1 MDDLNPSDRLALSY
15 PMPEN
20 FMRPWIYFLSALI
33 LCLACIFVKFPASP
47 PVVVSGRELPSGPSP
62 LKLVVGFISVS
73 LMLSAIWDLMFIFT
87 YQKLKNEISF
97 DQTNLYID
105 FKESETVVP
114 LANVSAIELV
124 SSMIQRGI
132 RGSFFTYMIRYNE
145 YNEEKTENVNIY
157 LGKTSSNLDMFQQ
170 RVREKNPSVN
180 IKNWATNFDGL
191 IRWFQ
196 KKKE

>member
-1 MDDLNPSDRLALSY
+1 
-15 PMPEN
+15 
-20 FMRPWIYFLSALI
+20 
-33 LCLACIFVKFPASP
+33 
-47 PVVVSGRELPSGPSP
+47 
-62 LKLVVGFISVS
+62 
-73 LMLSAIWDLMFIFT
+73 MFIFT
-87 YQKLKNEISF
+87 YKNLKNEISF

-145 YNEEKTENVNIY
+145 YNEEKTENVNVY